1 MEYSTDQEGTI
12 IERRL
17 EVLPENDLP
26 SMRVRVLT
34 KNFEELPFIN
44 QPPFD
49 ALFDNGSPNFE
60 LAETAA
66 RLLHGNRSS
75 GIIRMRFEYSFAPTR
90 CLYSESGVRR
100 IQGGGEIGCRMSV

>member
-1 MEYSTDQEGTI
+1 MKRKLLLLICCLISSATFVLAQQIYNQHNVTQDVFISHYFTGLPLRVMEYSTDQAGTI

-34 KNFEELPFIN
+34 KNFEEQPFIN

-49 ALFDNGSPNFE
+49 
-60 LAETAA
+60 
-66 RLLHGNRSS
+66 
-75 GIIRMRFEYSFAPTR
+75 
-90 CLYSESGVRR
+90 
-100 IQGGGEIGCRMSV
+100 